1 MTDAAMLVDLLR
13 VELEKLKESDPTLDW
28 AMLDRL
34 HAAVAADIRMDELFG
49 PRINEPHRD
58 MHALL
63 DEAATMG
70 REVQAFMAAGIRA
83 YRALETHL
91 PAA

>member
-28 AMLDRL
+28 AMLDQL

-49 PRINEPHRD
+49 PRINEPHQD

-63 DEAATMG
+63 DEAATMS

-83 YRALETHL
+83 YRSLETRL